1 MATTHAPA
9 PLRRSR
15 SLDIARGCLGNLVEW
30 YDWFVYAWFGLYFA
44 GAFFPSRDPTAQ
56 LLATAVVF
64 AIGFLMRPLGG
75 WLLGLYADRYG
86 RRPAL
91 TLSVSL
97 MAAGSLAVA
106 VNPGYSVIGTA
117 APVLLVVARMV
128 QGLSVGGE
136 YGTSASYLNEVA
148 NPRRRVFCA
157 SFQYVS
163 IVLGQLLALLT
174 LIVMQ
179 HTMSEGALAAWG
191 WRVPFALGAALGLTV
206 FYLRRHMGESDAHL
220 EQQAS
225 RAVRQRGMSV
235 LWRDHRRQLGVAVA
249 ISTGGSVAWY
259 TYTTYLPKFLVNS
272 AGLDKNDVAL
282 VGFAALVVLMVLQP
296 LAGLLAD
303 RFGRRA
309 LLAISAVGTIVVTV
323 PIFTL
328 AQHTTN
334 LFAVFG
340 LMVLGLF
347 FLAGFLGAPAE
358 LFPTHLRALGLGVGH
373 SIATAAFGGTV
384 ETVALELK
392 QLGLGGVFPWYV
404 VVTACVMLA
413 ACVVLPRVATSS
425 LDTPASAPTQTP
437 LMAMAPR

>member
-1 MATTHAPA
+1 MASDHA
-9 PLRRSR
+9 RKRS
-15 SLDIARGCLGNLVEW
+15 SDIARGCLGNLVEW

-44 GAFFPSRDPTAQ
+44 GAFFPSHDPTAQ

-75 WLLGLYADRYG
+75 WLLGLYADRFG

-97 MAAGSLAVA
+97 MAAGSLAIA
-106 VNPGYSVIGTA
+106 VNPGYSVIGVG
-117 APVLLVVARMV
+117 APVLLIVARMV

-148 NPRRRVFCA
+148 HSRRRVFCA

-179 HTMSEGALAAWG
+179 HTMSEASLTAWG
-191 WRVPFALGAALGLTV
+191 WRIPFALGAVLGLTV
-206 FYLRRHMGESDAHL
+206 FYLRRHMGESEAHMRHQR
-220 EQQAS
+220 ES
-225 RAVRQRGMSV
+225 RAGRRQGMST
-235 LWRDHRRQLGVAVA
+235 LLREHRGQLAVAVA
-249 ISTGGSVAWY
+249 LSTGGSVAWY
-259 TYTTYLPKFLVNS
+259 TYTTYLPKYFVTS
-272 AGLDKNDVAL
+272 GGLDRNDMAV
-282 VGFAALVVLMVLQP
+282 VGFAALVVLMLLQP

-303 RFGRRA
+303 RFGRRV
-309 LLAISAVGTIVVTV
+309 LLIVSAVGTIAVTV

-328 AQHTTN
+328 ARHTTN
-334 LFAVFG
+334 LVAVFA

-392 QLGLGGVFPWYV
+392 ELGLGGLFPWYV
-404 VVTACVMLA
+404 VVMAAVMLA
-413 ACVVLPRVATSS
+413 AALLLPRVTTSS
-425 LDTPASAPTQTP
+425 LDEAPEEQETSSRELET
-437 LMAMAPR
+437 AA